1 MELEPSQIKFLP
13 SPDGSFPEA
22 KYEFSVFVKI
32 VEKVDGYVLSW
43 KFPPEFPPKG
53 FSFFEQIPFYAMFS
67 HSVIEYLEVILKQ
80 IGLEIISYKKCEI
93 GGYMLRVSTSA
104 TTLSKRDFYRIIGCP
119 N

>member
-1 MELEPSQIKFLP
+1 MELEPSQINFLP

-32 VEKVDGYVLSW
+32 VEKVDGHVLSW
-43 KFPPEFPPKG
+43 KFPPEFPPEAI
-53 FSFFEQIPFYAMFS
+53 SFFEHIPFYARFS

-80 IGLEIISYKKCEI
+80 IGLEITLYKKCES
-93 GGYMLRVSTSA
+93 GGYLLRVSSSA
-104 TTLSKRDFYRIIGCP
+104 TTLNKRDFYRILGCP